1 MQKDRTSVFL
11 RSNTVLPPGIA
22 GPAKGEV
29 LLLFRW
35 TSAHRI
41 IHASASGRQHAT
53 VTWWGQ
59 SCPSTIVS
67 LKDVTDTGV
76 IYVVAC
82 GPKAFSRYLQD
93 MQSLN
98 IKFTV
103 QHGKAECV
111 AQEDVDICKLSCGTP
126 VESRTAVTSPD
137 GRLLGTAAVTISMSY
152 TPLVS
157 SFEMNEHLAS
167 VDHSMPLF
175 PRSNRITTPLR
186 QLNLQAS
193 NSTPHVATPL
203 VSSADL
209 LFQHQS
215 APSSTPHSATLS
227 TADQPE
233 LSLAFAFDH
242 LVQLID
248 RCCVHTCHL
257 CTLLMQALSKKPF
270 CSA

>member
-1 MQKDRTSVFL
+1 MQKDRTSLFL

-41 IHASASGRQHAT
+41 VHASASGRQHAT

-76 IYVVAC
+76 NYVVTC

-126 VESRTAVTSPD
+126 VESVSK
-137 GRLLGTAAVTISMSY
+137 LLADNVGSA
-152 TPLVS
+152 
-157 SFEMNEHLAS
+157 F
-167 VDHSMPLF
+167 
-175 PRSNRITTPLR
+175 
-186 QLNLQAS
+186 QAEE
-193 NSTPHVATPL
+193 V
-203 VSSADL
+203 
-209 LFQHQS
+209 
-215 APSSTPHSATLS
+215 
-227 TADQPE
+227 
-233 LSLAFAFDH
+233 
-242 LVQLID
+242 
-248 RCCVHTCHL
+248 
-257 CTLLMQALSKKPF
+257 
-270 CSA
+270 

>member
-1 MQKDRTSVFL
+1 M
-11 RSNTVLPPGIA
+11 
-22 GPAKGEV
+22 
-29 LLLFRW
+29 
-35 TSAHRI
+35 
-41 IHASASGRQHAT
+41 
-53 VTWWGQ
+53 
-59 SCPSTIVS
+59 S
-67 LKDVTDTGV
+67 LKDVTDVGV
-76 IYVVAC
+76 VYSVAC

-103 QHGKAECV
+103 QHGKTDCV
-111 AQEDVDICKLSCGTP
+111 AQEAVNICKLSYGTP
-126 VESRTAVTSPD
+126 VQSRTAVTSPD

-186 QLNLQAS
+186 QLNLQAG
-193 NSTPHVATPL
+193 NNTPPVAASL
-203 VSSADL
+203 ASLADP

-215 APSSTPHSATLS
+215 AHSTSPQSAALS
-227 TADQPE
+227 AADQPE
-233 LSLAFAFDH
+233 LSLALAFDH

-248 RCCVHTCHL
+248 RWCTHL
-257 CTLLMQALSKKPF
+257 RHIYLVYMQAFPKKLVLPEPHQ
-270 CSA
+270 